1 MSSNFHIVMN
11 TGICVLVYAVL
22 HGIAQIPV
30 GKAQNLAQNELKFS
44 YSDEEQQRYLCVY
57 VCRLHGIAQIPVGEA
72 QNLAQNELKFSYSD
86 EHRYLCVDVCCF
98 AWNSSNSSGESS
110 KSSSK

>member
-11 TGICVLVYAVL
+11 NRYLCVDMCLMYAVL

-44 YSDEEQQRYLCVY
+44 YSDE
-57 VCRLHGIAQIPVGEA
+57 
-72 QNLAQNELKFSYSD
+72 
-86 EHRYLCVDVCCF
+86 HRYLC
-98 AWNSSNSSGESS
+98 
-110 KSSSK
+110 